1 MKFWKGKTKH
11 YFNKSK
17 ERTVVRDHTL
27 VESHANEIMKKRKRE
42 KREDHSRLDRNR
54 LFFFYFL
61 FFSFHRNRIPYFFMK
76 DEKKTFLFH
85 MRWSNKDAIDL
96 TCRKR
101 EREAKNKTIKWVN
114 FFSNFKRYK
123 HLQYFTV
130 SSCYNYYPICVYRFR
145 LIVRSKS
152 VSNTHNLLFVA
163 AWPIWLILKKILSRF
178 NIRGTHTHFFVL
190 FQSFTT

>member
-1 MKFWKGKTKH
+1 MRTKSWKNEREKNVKTIQ
-11 YFNKSK
+11 
-17 ERTVVRDHTL
+17 DWI
-27 VESHANEIMKKRKRE
+27 EIDCFFFIFCFFRFIAIEFRIFSWKMKKK
-42 KREDHSRLDRNR
+42 
-54 LFFFYFL
+54 L
-61 FFSFHRNRIPYFFMK
+61 FFSICAGQIKMQSIW
-76 DEKKTFLFH
+76 L
-85 MRWSNKDAIDL
+85 A
-96 TCRKR
+96 
-101 EREAKNKTIKWVN
+101 EREDKNKTIKWVN

-130 SSCYNYYPICVYRFR
+130 SSCYNCYPICVYRFR

-152 VSNTHNLLFVA
+152 VFNTHNLLFVA